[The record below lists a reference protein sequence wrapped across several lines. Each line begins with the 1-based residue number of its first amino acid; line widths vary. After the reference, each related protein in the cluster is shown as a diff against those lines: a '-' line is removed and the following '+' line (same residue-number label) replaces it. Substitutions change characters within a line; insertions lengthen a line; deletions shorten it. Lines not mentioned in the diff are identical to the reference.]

1 MLDLPLTQTILRKQ
15 HAMLLYLMRNK
26 KFAKWA
32 GLITST
38 GSLVSRTV
46 IITSTSVKKSACLQF
61 SSAREEDDERFS
73 RTVWYIKGKVMCK
86 TKEHRLHVQGT
97 VTK

>member
-1 MLDLPLTQTILRKQ
+1 
-15 HAMLLYLMRNK
+15 MRNK

-46 IITSTSVKKSACLQF
+46 IIIGSSVKKPFMFAFF
-61 SSAREEDDERFS
+61 SRAREEDDERFS
-73 RTVWYIKGKVMCK
+73 RPVWYIKGKVYVKQKNPYYM
-86 TKEHRLHVQGT
+86 
-97 VTK
+97 